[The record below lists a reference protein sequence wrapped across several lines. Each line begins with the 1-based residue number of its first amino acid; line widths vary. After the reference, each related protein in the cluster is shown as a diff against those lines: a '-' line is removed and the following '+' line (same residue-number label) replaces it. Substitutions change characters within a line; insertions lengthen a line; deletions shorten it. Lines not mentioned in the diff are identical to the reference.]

1 MFNILLIILG
11 LAALFFLFVLVS
23 IYKDYRIN
31 KKLDKKR
38 SGRLM
43 TRKEVDD
50 VIIEELRGRV
60 RNATGSPWNRKQD
73 RYRGNRGKK

>member
-31 KKLDKKR
+31 KKLDKK
-38 SGRLM
+38 SNGSQK
-43 TRKEVDD
+43 TSKEV
-50 VIIEELRGRV
+50 EELRGRV
-60 RNATGSPWNRKQD
+60 RNATGSPWNR
-73 RYRGNRGKK
+73 GKK

>member
-38 SGRLM
+38 SGSQK
-43 TRKEVDD
+43 TSKD
-50 VIIEELRGRV
+50 VEEMRGRV
-60 RNATGSPWNRKQD
+60 HNATGSPWNR
-73 RYRGNRGKK
+73 GKK

>member
-38 SGRLM
+38 SGRKM
-43 TRKEVDD
+43 TRREV
-50 VIIEELRGRV
+50 EEMRGRV
-60 RNATGSPWNRKQD
+60 HNATGSPWNR
-73 RYRGNRGKK
+73 GKK

>member
-1 MFNILLIILG
+1 MIEFLFIVFSVV
-11 LAALFFLFVLVS
+11 ALFFLFVLVS

-38 SGRLM
+38 SGSQK
-43 TRKEVDD
+43 TSKD
-50 VIIEELRGRV
+50 VEELRGRV
-60 RNATGSPWNRKQD
+60 HNATGSPWNRKQD

>member
-38 SGRLM
+38 SGSQK
-43 TRKEVDD
+43 TSKEV
-50 VIIEELRGRV
+50 EELRERV
-60 RNATGSPWNRKQD
+60 HNATGSPWNR
-73 RYRGNRGKK
+73 GKK